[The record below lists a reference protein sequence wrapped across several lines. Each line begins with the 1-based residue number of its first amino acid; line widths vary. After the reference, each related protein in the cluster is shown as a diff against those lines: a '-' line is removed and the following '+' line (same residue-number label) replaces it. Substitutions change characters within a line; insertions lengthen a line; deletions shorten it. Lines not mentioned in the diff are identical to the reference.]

1 MKQDE
6 VSATTIVSPLSRLQ
20 RLIIVRHGYYDG
32 NDQLSK
38 DGKQQITSL
47 SRKLEPYIQGKTL
60 MFSSTEDRAWQSADI
75 LSAAFNIPYEKCRF
89 LVWGDESEFQKAALE
104 LIRAR
109 AQEAEVII
117 FVTHLEYTDDFP
129 PIFTREFFGSELRNP
144 EVEKGEAL
152 VIDCITK
159 QWEIVGY

>member
-60 MFSSTEDRAWQSADI
+60 MFSSTEDRA
-75 LSAAFNIPYEKCRF
+75 
-89 LVWGDESEFQKAALE
+89 
-104 LIRAR
+104 
-109 AQEAEVII
+109 
-117 FVTHLEYTDDFP
+117 
-129 PIFTREFFGSELRNP
+129 
-144 EVEKGEAL
+144 
-152 VIDCITK
+152 
-159 QWEIVGY
+159 